1 MAPSGEKVESEPR
14 PRPRRLGEAELLDLI
29 REVSAELHGG
39 RTAPAIG
46 PDTRLTDELGLD
58 SLGRLELLTRIER
71 RIGGGLGEER
81 ALAAETPR
89 ELLAAAL
96 AAAAPE
102 RTAAETAAVGR
113 ETAPDAQ
120 ARPIAVE
127 APPAGL
133 ATLAA
138 AFAWHARRWPER
150 VHLTLEEAGAAT
162 PLTYGALEAAARRAA
177 AGLVAAGVARGD
189 SVALML
195 PTSIDFF
202 MSFLGTWLC
211 GAVPVPIYPPFRP
224 SQIEE
229 HLRRQARVLD
239 NARATLLVASPETAR
254 AARWLRAALPRLRRV
269 VTGAELAAA
278 AGGAPPPPPFEPG
291 PDDVAL
297 VQYTSG
303 STGDPKGV
311 VLTHGNLLA
320 NVRAVGE
327 AMRIVPDDVAVSWLP
342 LYHDMGLIGTWLGS
356 LYHAC
361 RLVAM
366 SPTRFLASPRAWLW
380 AIHHH
385 RGTLTAAP
393 AFGYEIC
400 ATRIADADL
409 EGLDLS
415 SWRVAL
421 NGSEPV
427 SARGIERFARRFAP
441 YGFRPEAMMPVYGLA
456 ENTLALTF
464 PPLGRGPRVDRVQR
478 APFER
483 DGQALPAPQRDG
495 GGGGDGDRAAT
506 LSFVSCGRPLPR
518 NDVRVVGD
526 GGRELPERQSGE
538 VQFRGPSATRGYL
551 RNERATRALRD
562 GDWRR
567 TGDVGYFAGGELH
580 VTGRIKDVIIRAGR
594 HVFPYEL
601 EEVVAAVPGV
611 RRGGVAVFAAPAPA
625 AAPDGGRADSERLV
639 VVAET
644 RLADAAAR
652 DDLRARIAGA
662 AAAVVGAAP
671 DDIVLAPPRAVP
683 KTSSGKTRRAACRA
697 RYLGGELGAEPSPRR
712 QALALAARAALP
724 LTRRAA
730 RGAHAVAY
738 AAWFWTC
745 YALLAVPAWTLAV
758 TVPGERAR
766 WRAVAAVIRAFF
778 AATGI
783 PVSLEAGAALR
794 ARPCV
799 VVLNHASFIDAI
811 ALVAVLPPGFSFVAK
826 SELLRRPL
834 LPRALRRLGVLFV
847 ERFDARRSV
856 EDAARLEDPLHED
869 RSLVAFPEGTDRRGP
884 GVYPFH
890 LGAFLAAA
898 RAGVP
903 VVPGTITGTRAVLPS
918 DRWFPRRAR
927 IDVALLP
934 PMRAESA
941 SWRAAVD
948 LRDRAR
954 AAIVEALRE
963 APIG

>member
-1 MAPSGEKVESEPR
+1 MAPSGGKAESEPR
-14 PRPRRLGEAELLDLI
+14 RRRLGEAELLDLI

-39 RTAPAIG
+39 KAAPVIG

-71 RIGGGLGEER
+71 RIGAGLGEEQ

-89 ELLAAAL
+89 ELLAAAG
-96 AAAAPE
+96 AAAAVPE
-102 RTAAETAAVGR
+102 PAGPPSLPSPRFAGR
-113 ETAPDAQ
+113 GLGEGGGDL
-120 ARPIAVE
+120 E
-127 APPAGL
+127 APVAALP
-133 ATLAA
+133 TLAA
-138 AFAWHARRWPER
+138 ALAWHARRWPER
-150 VHLTLEEAGAAT
+150 VHLTLEDAGAAT
-162 PLTYGALEAAARRAA
+162 PLAYGELQAAARQAA
-177 AGLVAAGVARGD
+177 AGLAAVGVARGD

-202 MSFLGTWLC
+202 VSFLGIWLC

-269 VTGAELAAA
+269 VTAAELGAA
-278 AGGAPPPPPFEPG
+278 AGDAEPPPFDPA

-327 AMRIVPDDVAVSWLP
+327 ATRIGPDDVAVSWLP

-356 LYHAC
+356 LYHGC
-361 RLVAM
+361 SLVAM

-380 AIHHH
+380 AIHRH
-385 RGTLTAAP
+385 RGTVTAAP

-400 ATRIADADL
+400 AARIADADL

-427 SARGIERFARRFAP
+427 SPRGLERFAQRFAP
-441 YGFRPEAMMPVYGLA
+441 HGFRPEAMMPVYGLA
-456 ENTLALTF
+456 ENALALTF
-464 PPLGRGPRVDRVQR
+464 PPLGRGPRIDRVQR

-483 DGQALPAPQRDG
+483 DGRALPAPD
-495 GGGGDGDRAAT
+495 GGGDGGDPAGA
-506 LSFVSCGRPLPR
+506 LSFVSCGRPLPG
-518 NDVRVVGD
+518 NEVRVVGD
-526 GGRELPERQSGE
+526 GGHELPEREGGE
-538 VQFRGPSATRGYL
+538 IQFRGPSATRGYL

-567 TGDVGYFAGGELH
+567 TGDIGYFAGGELY

-601 EEVVAAVPGV
+601 EEIVAGVPGV
-611 RRGGVAVFAAPAPA
+611 RRGGVAVFATP
-625 AAPDGGRADSERLV
+625 GGGARADIEQLV
-639 VVAET
+639 IVAET
-644 RLADAAAR
+644 RVADAGER
-652 DDLRARIAGA
+652 DELRTRIAGA
-662 AAAVVGAAP
+662 AAATIGAAP
-671 DDIVLAPPRAVP
+671 DDVVLVPPRAVP

-697 RYLGGELGAEPSPRR
+697 LYLGGRLGAEPSPRR
-712 QALALAARAALP
+712 QALALGARAALP
-724 LTRRAA
+724 LARRAA
-730 RGAHAVAY
+730 RGMGAVAY

-745 YALLAVPAWTLAV
+745 YALLAVPAWTLAA

-766 WRAVAAVIRAFF
+766 WRAVAAVVRAFF

-811 ALVAVLPPGFSFVAK
+811 ALLAVLPPGFSFVAK

-856 EDAARLEDPLHED
+856 EDAARLEDPLHEA
-869 RSLVAFPEGTDRRGP
+869 RSLVAFPEGTNRRGP

-898 RAGVP
+898 RAGVA
-903 VVPGTITGTRAVLPS
+903 VVPGTIIGTRAVLRA

-927 IDVALLP
+927 IVVALLP
-934 PMRAESA
+934 PLRAESA

-954 AAIVEALRE
+954 AAIVEALGE
-963 APIG
+963 APVG